1 MECADYIIQIFADDA
16 TKSAVSG
23 SKSQMLSKG
32 VISLAAAAGSISAI
46 LVFCGVAAFAQT
58 GQTSASSVI
67 NEVYLAKDD
76 GSGKAGEQVT
86 EFSTGDIPIHCVV
99 LLEAAGAVTVKM
111 NFVAVAV
118 AGVKPDT
125 KVVSA
130 SYTTS
135 EKQDR
140 VNFTGRPEGKW
151 IPGRY
156 RVDLFVEGKP
166 QKQVEFNIKA
176 TVALPASMTTF
187 VPASKPKPR
196 TKGQ

>member
-1 MECADYIIQIFADDA
+1 MFAADA
-16 TKSAVSG
+16 TKSAVYG
-23 SKSQMLSKG
+23 SKSQMLSKR
-32 VISLAAAAGSISAI
+32 VISLAAAAGSIAAI
-46 LVFCGVAAFAQT
+46 LVFCGVAAFAQI
-58 GQTSASSVI
+58 GQAPASSVI
-67 NEVYLAKDD
+67 NDVYLAKDD

-86 EFSTGDIPIHCVV
+86 EFSIGDIPIHCVV

-125 KVVSA
+125 RVVSA
-130 SYTTS
+130 SYTTK

-151 IPGRY
+151 TPGRY
-156 RVDLFVEGKP
+156 RVDIFVEGKP

-176 TVALPASMTTF
+176 SAALPASMTTF